1 MHPAL
6 SVLFFTT
13 LSGAGYGLWFL
24 LGLSLLCRWSQ
35 CAPGQVIDWQ
45 TAQAQLMLCQPAAL
59 PTHLLTGFVLV
70 TLGLLASL
78 GHLGQPQRAWRAFSQ
93 WRSSWLSREGVASLF
108 TYVPCLLLLALYC
121 NVTLRTGESA
131 LAAARLAHA
140 AQPYLGAL
148 LMLGCIVTVFCTA
161 RIYSSLKTI
170 HAWHNRYV
178 LPGYLL
184 LSLYSGALWCW
195 VLAALPGLGWADRH
209 AHIALA
215 ATIMLLACA
224 CALLKYAYWH
234 FIDTTSSAATP
245 ASATGLGG
253 IGSVRS
259 FERPHTEDNYLTREM
274 GFVVA
279 RKHADKLRLVALL
292 CAFVPPLPLLELSLV
307 WPEANLWCA
316 LAALLSASIGI
327 FVERW
332 LFFAQARHTVM
343 LYYGADRA

>member
-24 LGLSLLCRWSQ
+24 LGLALVCGWPD
-35 CAPGQVIDWQ
+35 CAPGQASDWQ
-45 TAQAQLMLCQPAAL
+45 TAQLHMQLCQPAAL
-59 PTHLLTGFVLV
+59 PTHLLAGFVLV
-70 TLGLLASL
+70 TAGLLASL

-93 WRSSWLSREGVASLF
+93 WRSSWLSREGVAALL
-108 TYVPCLLLLALYC
+108 TYMPCVILLALYL
-121 NVTLRTGESA
+121 NVTLRTDSSA
-131 LAAARLAHA
+131 LPAARLAHA
-140 AQPYLGAL
+140 AQPYLGGL
-148 LMLGCIVTVFCTA
+148 LMLGCITTVFCTA

-195 VLAALPGLGWADRH
+195 MLGALPGVGWNDQHVRIGFAV
-209 AHIALA
+209 AILP
-215 ATIMLLACA
+215 LACA
-224 CALLKYAYWH
+224 SAIHKYLYWR
-234 FIDTTSSAATP
+234 FIDTTAAASTP
-245 ASATGLGG
+245 ESATGLGA
-253 IGSVRS
+253 IGQVRS

-279 RKHADKLRLVALL
+279 RKHADKLRLAALL
-292 CAFVPPLPLLELSLV
+292 LAFVPPLPLLELSLA
-307 WPEANLWCA
+307 WPQTNLWCS
-316 LAALLSASIGI
+316 LAALLCASIGI